1 MTELERHLEEMGVM
15 PVSKPKE
22 KPEPVVYDYSF
33 KDPRDD
39 NGEVPF

>member
-15 PVSKPKE
+15 PVPKPKA

-33 KDPRDD
+33 KDPRDE

>member
-22 KPEPVVYDYSF
+22 PPVVYDYSF
-33 KDPRDD
+33 KDPRDE

>member
-22 KPEPVVYDYSF
+22 KPESVVYDYSF
-33 KDPRDD
+33 KDPRDK